1 MSGRRLSFCMVTTF
15 YPPHHFGGD
24 ATYVYRL
31 STELARRGH
40 RVTVVCTPDAFTVL
54 GGREAPAPPQHD
66 GIHVE
71 RLSSRPA
78 SLGPLVTYLTGRPGL
93 RGPAL
98 RRIFERE
105 RFDVTHFHNVSLV
118 GGPGVLAHGTGVKLY
133 TTHEHWLV
141 CPMHTLWRY
150 NREPCP
156 RPTCLRCTL
165 SYRRPPQ
172 LWRYGSLL
180 ERNARH
186 VDLFLSPSRFTL
198 EMHRRRGFDRPM
210 RHLPSFVQEPEPA
223 PAGAAQPER
232 PYFLV
237 VARLER
243 LKGLRS
249 LVETFRSYHAADLLI
264 VGDGAEGP
272 ELRRRAET
280 LQHVRFLGRKGFLE
294 LGALYRGATAVIAPS
309 EGYET
314 FGMTSIEAFA
324 HGTPAIVYDRGALPE
339 AVRESGAGFVYA
351 TEEELLDALERLR
364 QNPELRDELGSRGY
378 SAFRDHWSPEAHLG
392 AYFRVIE
399 EAGEH
404 RAARAAGGGR

>member
-1 MSGRRLSFCMVTTF
+1 
-15 YPPHHFGGD
+15 
-24 ATYVYRL
+24 
-31 STELARRGH
+31 
-40 RVTVVCTPDAFTVL
+40 
-54 GGREAPAPPQHD
+54 
-66 GIHVE
+66 
-71 RLSSRPA
+71 
-78 SLGPLVTYLTGRPGL
+78 
-93 RGPAL
+93 
-98 RRIFERE
+98 
-105 RFDVTHFHNVSLV
+105 
-118 GGPGVLAHGTGVKLY
+118 
-133 TTHEHWLV
+133 
-141 CPMHTLWRY
+141 MHTLWRY

-180 ERNARH
+180 QRNARH

-210 RHLPSFVQEPEPA
+210 RHLPSFVPEPEPA
-223 PAGAAQPER
+223 PAGAVQPER

-272 ELRRRAET
+272 ELRCRAET
-280 LQHVRFLGRKGFLE
+280 LPHVRFLGRKGFLE

-314 FGMTSIEAFA
+314 FGMTSIEGFA
-324 HGTPAIVYDRGALPE
+324 HRTPAIVHDRGALPE
-339 AVRESGAGFVYA
+339 AVRESRAGFVYK
-351 TEEELLDALERLR
+351 TEG
-364 QNPELRDELGSRGY
+364 ELREAMARLQGDRDLRAELGAR
-378 SAFRDHWSPEAHLG
+378 
-392 AYFRVIE
+392 
-399 EAGEH
+399 
-404 RAARAAGGGR
+404 ARAAYLEKWSPTAHLDAYLGLIDELAGPRIGTGAA